1 MSGSVR
7 AQGSGP
13 SRNKQGRRALS
24 RLRLLLAP
32 PRAEV
37 RQGRRPPELIYG
49 LTDRVP
55 APALLPLAAQHAM
68 LALTYL
74 IYPIVALAEAGVD
87 PHRAQSILTCCTLC
101 IGLTTILQCL
111 PTRFGSGY
119 LGVHVPSPGAI
130 PLAVQSLSLGGPALM
145 AANTVIMGCL
155 QLLVSRLVRPLRIL
169 LPPEVC
175 GVAVTMLGV
184 SLAAPALRRALGMQ
198 LGDHPVVDGGALFV
212 SSLTLGIIVCVTVF
226 APRRI
231 KLFAVLAGA
240 SVGWMSA
247 VAGRVDT
254 TDVSAALRMVDTVAL
269 PHVAL
274 PAFQFEPA
282 LLPLMGLMVM
292 MGVVDVLSTTVS
304 LEKMNDADWRRADM
318 GAAGRAVTATGIG
331 NILQGMVTGFQASLS
346 SSAVGLA
353 FATGATARVIGVAAG
368 VAMVATA
375 FFPKVILALT
385 LIPSPVVGGIL
396 LYTAAYLLVAGMDL
410 ILSRRLSE
418 RRVFL
423 VGLSMLAGL
432 SVALL
437 PINGQLPLW
446 AQPLFSTPLTV
457 GASCAILLNLLFRIG
472 IARETGE
479 IVPAGAPAF
488 TTVQSFLERQ
498 GGLWGARRDV
508 VAAAI
513 PVAAQALELLQD
525 NEIAKGPVEL
535 RARFD
540 EAHLDVY
547 LLYEGE
553 VMEAPKE
560 RPSPEALLGDA
571 QEVAGFAAYML
582 TRLSDK
588 VTFGRQGARARITL
602 RFDH

>member
-1 MSGSVR
+1 
-7 AQGSGP
+7 
-13 SRNKQGRRALS
+13 
-24 RLRLLLAP
+24 
-32 PRAEV
+32 
-37 RQGRRPPELIYG
+37 
-49 LTDRVP
+49 
-55 APALLPLAAQHAM
+55 M

-87 PHRAQSILTCCTLC
+87 PRQAESILTACTLC
-101 IGLTTILQCL
+101 IGLTTILQCTR
-111 PTRFGSGY
+111 TRFGSGY

-145 AANTVIMGCL
+145 AANTLLMGCL
-155 QLLVSRLVRPLRIL
+155 QLLVARVVRPLRVL

-175 GVAVTMLGV
+175 GVAVTMLGI
-184 SLAAPALRRALGMQ
+184 SLAAPALRRSLGMGSDDP
-198 LGDHPVVDGGALFV
+198 LAHGGPLMV
-212 SSLTLGIIVCVTVF
+212 SGLTLGIIVAVTVF
-226 APRRI
+226 APRRL

-240 SVGWMSA
+240 GAGWVAA
-247 VAGRVDT
+247 VAGGVDT
-254 TDVSAALRMVDTVAL
+254 TDFAAALGSVDMIAL
-269 PHVAL
+269 PRFSL
-274 PAFQFEPA
+274 PAFQPEPA

-318 GAAGRAVTATGIG
+318 DAASRAVTATGIG
-331 NILQGMVTGFQASLS
+331 NVLQGFAMGFQASLS

-353 FATGATARVIGVAAG
+353 FATGATARVIGIAAG
-368 VAMVATA
+368 IAMVATA
-375 FFPKVILALT
+375 FFPKAIVALT
-385 LIPSPVVGGIL
+385 LIPSPVIGGIL

-423 VGLSMLAGL
+423 VGLSILAGL

-437 PINGQLPLW
+437 PLNAQLPLW

-472 IARETGE
+472 IAREAGE
-479 IVPAGAPAF
+479 TVAQGANAF
-488 TTVQSFLERQ
+488 LTVQSFLERQ

-513 PVAAQALELLQD
+513 PVAAQALELVQD
-525 NEIAKGPVEL
+525 NGIAESTVEL

-540 EAHLDVY
+540 EAHLDVF

-571 QEVAGFAAYML
+571 REVAGFAAYML